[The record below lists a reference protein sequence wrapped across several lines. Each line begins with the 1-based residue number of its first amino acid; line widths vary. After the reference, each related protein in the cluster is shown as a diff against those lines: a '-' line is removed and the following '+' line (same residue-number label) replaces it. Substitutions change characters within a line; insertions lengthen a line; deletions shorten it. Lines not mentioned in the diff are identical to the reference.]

1 MDNYVWGIILITL
14 ILSAFFSGMEIAFV
28 TANKFK
34 IELDTKQGDIL
45 SAILSKFLK
54 HPSRFIGAML
64 VGNNI
69 ALVIYGIFMA
79 QILEP
84 LIAVY
89 TGNESVI
96 LLVQTVASTI
106 VILITAEFLPKTVF
120 RINPNSILRFFAL
133 PIGLLYYIL
142 LIPMFLIIGLSEL
155 ILKYFF
161 RMENVTEDLNFGRV
175 DLEHY
180 LRDATERID
189 EEQEEVDHE
198 IQIFQNALDF
208 SKVKARECMIPRTEI
223 MAMEVEQSIEE
234 LRKVFIDTGYSK
246 VLIYRDNIDNIIGY
260 VHSFELF
267 KRPDTI
273 KSILLPVLIIP
284 QSMSAN
290 EILELFIT
298 QRKSVAVVVDEF
310 GGTSGILTI
319 EDVMEEIFGEIEDE
333 HDKEELTEEII
344 SDTEFLF
351 SARLEIDYL
360 NDTYKL
366 DLPEGD
372 NYETLAGLVIS
383 DHESIP
389 KADTKCYIGDYLL
402 TVVKVSEN
410 RIELIRIETD
420 KSDE

>member
-402 TVVKVSEN
+402 TVVKVSDN